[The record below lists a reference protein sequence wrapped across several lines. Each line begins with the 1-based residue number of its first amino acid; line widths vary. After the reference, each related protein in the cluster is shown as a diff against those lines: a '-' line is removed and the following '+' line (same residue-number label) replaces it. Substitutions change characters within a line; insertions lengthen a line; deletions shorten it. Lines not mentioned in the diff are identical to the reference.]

1 MATKKGKIITIGILA
16 AITLVSFVFWFIP
29 QGSELSLVVSDYENY
44 LDGVKNIHSVL
55 EQEIDGAFQ
64 DLRNGNIS
72 PQEYKSM
79 AQTTSDQVTEQ
90 ISQLVT
96 TKPSEQW
103 QQSYINY
110 MDALR
115 KFNSQI
121 RETIVYAD
129 TMNQE
134 TEGKLSEILEKIE
147 KLEKES
153 QNLVNQSDSNR
164 PQ

>member
-55 EQEIDGAFQ
+55 DQEIDGAFQ

-129 TMNQE
+129 TMNQG